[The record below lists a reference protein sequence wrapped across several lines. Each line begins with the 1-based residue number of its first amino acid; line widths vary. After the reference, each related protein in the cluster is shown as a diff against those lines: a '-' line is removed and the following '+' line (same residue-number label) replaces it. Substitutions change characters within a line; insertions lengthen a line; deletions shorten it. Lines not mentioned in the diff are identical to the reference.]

1 VNNFIALKYSKMK
14 SINSEKTIVSLI
26 EDNIIHIHLKS
37 NMELDISD
45 TQEILESMRLV
56 SGGKKLPVFIDAGE
70 FASIDDD
77 VRVFSASKAGN
88 IYTLADAIAVD
99 NIAQKL
105 IANFYLKNN
114 HPKVPTKIFKNKSD
128 ALAWL
133 REFTKK

>member
-1 VNNFIALKYSKMK
+1 MK

-26 EDNIIHIHLKS
+26 EGNMIHIHLKS
-37 NMELDISD
+37 QMEITLDD
-45 TQEILESMRLV
+45 TQEILEAMRLV

-105 IANFYLKNN
+105 MANFYLKNN
-114 HPKVPTKIFKNKSD
+114 EPKVPTKIFKNKSD

-133 REFTKK
+133 REFIKK